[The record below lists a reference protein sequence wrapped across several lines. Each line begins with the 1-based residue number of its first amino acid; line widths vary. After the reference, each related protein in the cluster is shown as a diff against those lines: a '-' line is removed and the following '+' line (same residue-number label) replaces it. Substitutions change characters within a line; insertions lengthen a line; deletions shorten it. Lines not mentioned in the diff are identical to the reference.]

1 MNVLISGASIA
12 GPALAYWLH
21 RYGFGVTVVERAPAP
36 RPGGQAVDLR
46 GVAKEAVRRMGLD
59 AEVRAACTDT
69 LGMSYVTKRGWRVAS
84 TTVDEH
90 GGDGFIAEI
99 EILRGDLSRVFHDA
113 TADDVE
119 YVFGDRIAG
128 MEQDADGVTV
138 EFAGGSRRRF
148 DLVIGADGL
157 HSGVRALAFGPESAY
172 LRHLG
177 LYFAFFTVPNRLR
190 LDRWALGYDAPGR
203 SCGVRSI
210 HDNADAMAY
219 LAFRSPELDYDPRDT
234 AAQRALVR
242 ERMAGLG
249 WEAPW
254 LLDRMDEAPDF
265 FFDSIAQIHLPDWS
279 SGRVALLGD
288 AAFCPSPMSGQG
300 TSLAV
305 VGAYVLAGE
314 LAVRPGD
321 HAGAFAEYQ
330 RRMGDWVTGTQR
342 MGAAH
347 AASASPDSQWAIFRQ
362 YLTAWTEHR
371 FPRLSR
377 SDGGAGAAALRELV
391 QGIELPDYAPAAH

>member
-12 GPALAYWLH
+12 GPALAYWLR
-21 RYGFGVTVVERAPAP
+21 RYGFGVTVVERSPEL

-46 GVAKEAVRRMGLD
+46 GVAKKVVRRMGLD

-69 LGMSYVTKRGWRVAS
+69 LGLSYVTKRGWRVAS

-90 GGDGFIAEI
+90 GGDGFVAEI
-99 EILRGDLSRVFHDA
+99 EILRGDLARVLYDA
-113 TADDVE
+113 TSDGVE
-119 YVFGDRIAG
+119 YLFGDRIVAL
-128 MEQDADGVTV
+128 EQDADGVTV
-138 EFAGGSRRRF
+138 DFAGGARRRF

-157 HSGVRALAFGPESAY
+157 HSGVRALAFGPESDY

-177 LYFAFFTVPNRLR
+177 LYFAFFTVPNRPR
-190 LDRWALGYDAPGR
+190 LDRWMLGYDAPGR

-219 LAFRSPELDYDPRDT
+219 FAFRSPELDYDPRDA

-242 ERMAGLG
+242 ERITGLG

-265 FFDSIAQIHLPDWS
+265 FFDSIAQIHLPEWS
-279 SGRVALLGD
+279 NGRVALLGD

-314 LAVRPGD
+314 LAQRSGD

-330 RRMGDWVTGTQR
+330 RRMGDWVTATQK

-347 AASASPDSQWAIFRQ
+347 AAAASPDSQWAIFRQ
-362 YLTAWTEHR
+362 YLAAWTEHH
-371 FPRLSR
+371 FPRLAR
-377 SDGGAGAAALRELV
+377 LGGGDGGAALGELV
-391 QGIELPDYAPAAH
+391 KGIELPDYEPAH